1 MMDRVEKALELRAKR
16 YNCCQAVV
24 CAFADLTGV
33 DEQTLFKLAEGF
45 GSGMGGQ
52 QCVCG
57 AVSGAVMV
65 SGLLKSSGQ
74 AGDIDSLLQSL
85 ERSRQLTEGFE
96 RKNASLVCKDL
107 KIADVEKSYVL
118 CNGYVA
124 DAVNLVEEIILNNGK
139 EGNKSV

>member
-1 MMDRVEKALELRAKR
+1 MERVEKALELRAKR

-24 CAFADLTGV
+24 CTFADLAGV
-33 DEQTLFKLAEGF
+33 DEQSLFKLAEGF

-96 RKNASLVCKDL
+96 RKNASLTCKDL
-107 KIADVEKSYVL
+107 KVADPEKSYAL
-118 CNGYVA
+118 CNGYVS
-124 DAVNLVEEIILNNGK
+124 DAVKLVEKIILNSGK

>member
-1 MMDRVEKALELRAKR
+1 MDRIEKALELRSKM

-24 CAFADLTGV
+24 CTFADVAGV
-33 DEQTLFKLAEGF
+33 EEQVLFKIAEGF

-57 AVSGAVMV
+57 AVAGAVMV

-74 AGDIDSLLQSL
+74 AGNIDSLLKSL

-96 RKNASLVCKDL
+96 QKNTSLVCKDL
-107 KIADVEKSYVL
+107 KLTDAEKSYAI
-118 CNGYVA
+118 CNGYVVE
-124 DAVNLVEEIILNNGK
+124 AVKLVEEIILNNEK
-139 EGNKSV
+139 EGVENV